1 MRKLFKE
8 ESKTILGFWM
18 MFLSFLRVILL
29 RGDQS
34 TKVKK
39 EKGDCWAKW
48 TEQWKEKEKELYS
61 QVKDRVKENPRDRL
75 DRERARV
82 ET

>member
-18 MFLSFLRVILL
+18 IFLSSLWVILL

-39 EKGDCWAKW
+39 EKGDC
-48 TEQWKEKEKELYS
+48 
-61 QVKDRVKENPRDRL
+61 
-75 DRERARV
+75 
-82 ET
+82 